1 MARSRPAVEHIF
13 SELYDLPESIRA
25 GYCKVKVLELL
36 LFLSALDVEE
46 NEEPGHVISRPRM
59 ELAQEV
65 ARYLGEHM
73 ESRVTLEMLSK
84 RFHASGTSIKSSFKA
99 VYGVSLYSYVRAQK
113 MRAAALRLR
122 ETEDSVLEIAGALGY
137 GNGSK
142 FAKAFR
148 EVMGT
153 SPAAY
158 RRQTQET

>member
-1 MARSRPAVEHIF
+1 
-13 SELYDLPESIRA
+13 
-25 GYCKVKVLELL
+25 
-36 LFLSALDVEE
+36 
-46 NEEPGHVISRPRM
+46 
-59 ELAQEV
+59 
-65 ARYLGEHM
+65 
-73 ESRVTLEMLSK
+73 
-84 RFHASGTSIKSSFKA
+84 
-99 VYGVSLYSYVRAQK
+99 

-158 RRQTQET
+158 RRQSQET

>member
-1 MARSRPAVEHIF
+1 
-13 SELYDLPESIRA
+13 
-25 GYCKVKVLELL
+25 
-36 LFLSALDVEE
+36 
-46 NEEPGHVISRPRM
+46 
-59 ELAQEV
+59 
-65 ARYLGEHM
+65 
-73 ESRVTLEMLSK
+73 MLSK
-84 RFHASGTSIKSSFKA
+84 RFHASCTSIKSSFKA

-158 RRQTQET
+158 RRQTQES